1 LAEGPPITMA
11 RVEVRPTWRIPRQHE
26 WNISPAK
33 EGSSR
38 KKEKKRRREQKEERE
53 MEQGLKSKSG
63 ESSYEEAPCLKRI
76 KEKRMKFTSCWERSI
91 KRKKERRSH
100 FPIVQN
106 PMCGLIHTHTSFAF
120 ALPSIP

>member
-38 KKEKKRRREQKEERE
+38 KKEKKEE
-53 MEQGLKSKSG
+53 GS
-63 ESSYEEAPCLKRI
+63 
-76 KEKRMKFTSCWERSI
+76 
-91 KRKKERRSH
+91 KRKREKWSKD
-100 FPIVQN
+100 
-106 PMCGLIHTHTSFAF
+106 
-120 ALPSIP
+120 